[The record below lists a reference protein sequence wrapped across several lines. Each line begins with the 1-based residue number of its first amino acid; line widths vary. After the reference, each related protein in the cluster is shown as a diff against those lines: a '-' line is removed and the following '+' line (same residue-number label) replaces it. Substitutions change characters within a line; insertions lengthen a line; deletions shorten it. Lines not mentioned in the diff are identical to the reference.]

1 MNVRQFADQ
10 DLAAVLAIQSKCPE
24 AAQWREEDYT
34 RLARDSAG
42 ILLTAE
48 PEAVV
53 FASSATG
60 QEGQVLGG
68 NGASILGF
76 AAFYLV
82 ADEAELRNLAVARE
96 HRRRGVGRALLDEA
110 HGRLLRAGGKRVY
123 LEVRASNNPAIS
135 LYASM
140 GYSLLSTREK
150 YYRDP
155 PEDAYIWSLDL

>member
-1 MNVRQFADQ
+1 MNVRQFAEE

-53 FASSATG
+53 YATSATG
-60 QEGQVLGG
+60 HEGRGLGG
-68 NGASILGF
+68 NDGWILGF

-82 ADEAELRNLAVARE
+82 ADEDELRNLPVVRPQ
-96 HRRRGVGRALLDEA
+96 RAP
-110 HGRLLRAGGKRVY
+110 R
-123 LEVRASNNPAIS
+123 
-135 LYASM
+135 
-140 GYSLLSTREK
+140 
-150 YYRDP
+150 
-155 PEDAYIWSLDL
+155 